1 MTTRQQPPA
10 HARTRAAAARPA
22 ALAAPPGLADSDAA
36 TRVLRQFRL
45 VFNAVKTHFQ
55 QVQKQA
61 GIGGAQL
68 WALAVLQG
76 APGIGVTELAR
87 RLDIRQSTASNLVR
101 ALAQAG
107 LVRVERGRADRRSV
121 QLHLQPAGRRVLRQ
135 APGPFAGVLP
145 QALQRLQPRT
155 LARLEADLAALL
167 QVLQADDRGAQ
178 LPLAMISQ
186 SLPMNE
192 NDSH

>member
-1 MTTRQQPPA
+1 M
-10 HARTRAAAARPA
+10 TRAQRPA
-22 ALAAPPGLADSDAA
+22 AQATASADSDASA
-36 TRVLRQFRL
+36 RVLRQFRL

-61 GIGGAQL
+61 GVGGAQL

-76 APGIGVTELAR
+76 TPGIGVTELAR
-87 RLDIRQSTASNLVR
+87 RMDVHQSTASNLVR
-101 ALAQAG
+101 SLVQAG
-107 LVRVERGRADRRSV
+107 LVRADRGREDRRSV
-121 QLHLQPAGRRVLRQ
+121 HLRLLAAGQRVLRQ

-145 QALQRLQPRT
+145 QALQRLEPAL

-167 QVLQADDRGAQ
+167 QVLQADTRGAGI
-178 LPLAMISQ
+178 PLAVISQ